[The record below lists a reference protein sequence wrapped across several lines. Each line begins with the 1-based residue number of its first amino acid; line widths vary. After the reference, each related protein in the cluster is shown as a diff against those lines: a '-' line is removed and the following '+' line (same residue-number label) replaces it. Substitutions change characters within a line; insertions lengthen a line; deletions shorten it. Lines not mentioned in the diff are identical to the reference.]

1 MWSDEGKKNLGG
13 IEECLGREEAYMVL
27 IKLVDE
33 GEAVIRNTCGVW
45 MCFMPR
51 RKSQQAHRMERE
63 YVMQRSPRE
72 CGRK

>member
-1 MWSDEGKKNLGG
+1 
-13 IEECLGREEAYMVL
+13 MVL

-33 GEAVIRNTCGVW
+33 GEGVIRNTCGVW

-51 RKSQQAHRMERE
+51 RKCQQAHRMERE